1 MTSKIAVLIP
11 DMAFVAFT
19 TMLILWIGGLP
30 LHWLLDLVDLARVE
44 LHWLAMLVVFAALW
58 LMRAIATSES
68 APRRSPG
75 ASRKPR
81 LIGRP
86 HGKGKRR
93 GFPRRFW
100 LSVKVVQA

>member
-68 APRRSPG
+68 AP
-75 ASRKPR
+75 
-81 LIGRP
+81 
-86 HGKGKRR
+86 
-93 GFPRRFW
+93 
-100 LSVKVVQA
+100 